1 MKRGTYKT
9 WWYDLTFGLLMLAVV
24 ALCFRL
30 AVLMADQQGRRK
42 AHRLIE
48 KQQKKTYTLP
58 ARRGSIFIRT
68 AGGYVPLAIS
78 DEAAYCFFDPHI
90 LADEK
95 LCPVAE
101 NVADILSVN
110 PAGLQE
116 MLLRRRDDRFVKL
129 PVELDESRQQAIEA
143 LKVSAV
149 GITRQWRRHY
159 PNGPLAGTVVGFCCL
174 DGRPGGGLELALNKH
189 LAARDGRRVVL
200 SDACRREIWPVAGQS
215 RPPRDGRNVY
225 LTLDASI
232 QEFLSAAVADAVE
245 KFRGDETWGVGVVV
259 EPGTGKILAMCS
271 APSFD
276 PNKFNTAEPDRRT
289 NRVITM
295 PYEPGSVFK
304 PLIAAAAVQ
313 AGALTWQTQ
322 LFCENGMYHAR
333 RGGRISDHGHRF
345 GYLTLVDIVVH
356 SSNIGMAKV
365 GEKLG
370 NTRLHAI
377 VRQYGFGQSTGIHL
391 PGESPGQVRPLRRWD
406 GYSLRRVPF
415 GQEVSVSSLQLT
427 MAFCALANG
436 GELLAPRLVDKVTD
450 ARHNVLWR
458 SSRRVVRRV
467 LTPPVAHQS
476 VAVMQQVVQRGTGKA
491 CQMDYWTSFG
501 KTGTAQV
508 SGRDQDGRFRYL
520 DGEYVGSFVGGAPVE
535 NPRVIC
541 LISIYR
547 PDSAKGYYGSKV
559 AAPYVRRVLA
569 QTLAYL
575 KVPPDR
581 TDRGAAPPRRR

>member
-1 MKRGTYKT
+1 MKRGAYRT

-24 ALCFRL
+24 GLCFRL
-30 AVLMADQQGRRK
+30 AALMADQQTMQK
-42 AHRLIE
+42 ARRLIE

-90 LADEK
+90 LADER

-101 NVADILSVN
+101 NVADILGVN

-116 MLLRRRDDRFVKL
+116 MLLRRRDDRFVRL

-143 LKVSAV
+143 LKIQAV

-200 SDACRREIWPVAGQS
+200 SDACRRAIWPVADESLQ
-215 RPPRDGRNVY
+215 PQDGRNVY

-232 QEFLSAAVADAVE
+232 QGFLSAAVAEAVE
-245 KFRGDETWGVGVVV
+245 KFHCDKTWGVGVVV
-259 EPGTGKILAMCS
+259 EPSTGKILAMCS
-271 APSFD
+271 VPSFD
-276 PNKFNTAEPDRRT
+276 PNRFNTAEPDTRT
-289 NRVITM
+289 NRAITT

-313 AGALTWQTQ
+313 AGAATWETQ
-322 LFCENGMYHAR
+322 LFCENGMYRAR
-333 RGGRISDHGHRF
+333 KGGRISDHGHRY
-345 GYLTLVDIVVH
+345 GYLTLTDIVVY

-377 VRQYGFGQSTGIHL
+377 VGRYGFGQATDIRL

-415 GQEVSVSSLQLT
+415 GQEISVSALQLT

-436 GELLAPRLVDKVTD
+436 GELVRPRLVDKVTD

-458 SSRRVVRRV
+458 SRRQVVRRV
-467 LTPPVAHQS
+467 LSPTVSRQA

-491 CQMDYWTSFG
+491 CQMTHWTSFG

-520 DGEYVGSFVGGAPVE
+520 DGEYVGSFVGGAPIK

-559 AAPYVRRVLA
+559 AAPYVRQVLA

-575 KVPPDR
+575 KVPPDKPAW
-581 TDRGAAPPRRR
+581 GSVPPRRR